1 MGRSDTTV
9 PHPVPV
15 RGAAAIAAIAQA
27 QTSTTPNAADI
38 ERAARLELIEN
49 LQAILALHGSSR
61 VAVPDLMRVEI
72 HRELGD
78 LDRAGAI
85 LAALQSGD
93 LQLRRLMRQLI
104 ELRISGSWRIYLGFQ
119 NAMPRFVAH

>member
-1 MGRSDTTV
+1 M
-9 PHPVPV
+9 
-15 RGAAAIAAIAQA
+15 
-27 QTSTTPNAADI
+27 
-38 ERAARLELIEN
+38 IEN

-78 LDRAGAI
+78 LDRADAI

-119 NAMPRFVAH
+119 NAMHRFVAH